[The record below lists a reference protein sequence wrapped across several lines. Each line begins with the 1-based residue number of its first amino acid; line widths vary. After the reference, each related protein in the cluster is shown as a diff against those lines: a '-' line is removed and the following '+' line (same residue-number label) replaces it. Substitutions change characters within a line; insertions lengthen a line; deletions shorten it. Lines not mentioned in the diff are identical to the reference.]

1 MYTAASQSP
10 SAVARVTHH
19 RPTVASSTGSTGT
32 GPNQQSIWRPFTPS
46 LARSSVAGG
55 SNPGSLSS
63 IQQSFEVSLQP
74 IQKQSKRCCRQQQQQ
89 QLTPGANKVFT
100 AKPNVYKSANEMNS
114 FESPQKTSKSS
125 SIMCTTRVFQ
135 TERNDSASKS
145 LKKQQPQFVSP
156 PSPAQLPPPVFF
168 SSSHSNVTSIV
179 VPPSYTFPRNYLDEK
194 FHGYHHHH
202 QYFDERFEPEPLNGQ
217 QQQQLLLKKKV
228 KEKEKATKGEK
239 GNKEKK
245 KSSSKDDEKEAKK
258 QKKKVKTVA
267 MTGNEQSP
275 PRSSVG
281 IPRMGRQMA
290 FLEPFNTTLYDQSRL
305 LIQEKE
311 QQQQQQ
317 EQSSE
322 GIGCTSLRLRLGGW
336 LVRLGRRLLRNRSD

>member
-1 MYTAASQSP
+1 M
-10 SAVARVTHH
+10 H
-19 RPTVASSTGSTGT
+19 
-32 GPNQQSIWRPFTPS
+32 
-46 LARSSVAGG
+46 
-55 SNPGSLSS
+55 
-63 IQQSFEVSLQP
+63 SFE
-74 IQKQSKRCCRQQQQQ
+74 
-89 QLTPGANKVFT
+89 
-100 AKPNVYKSANEMNS
+100 M
-114 FESPQKTSKSS
+114 PQKTSKPSS
-125 SIMCTTRVFQ
+125 RMCTTRVFQ
-135 TERNDSASKS
+135 TERNEPKSNS

-202 QYFDERFEPEPLNGQ
+202 QYFDERFEPEQLNG
-217 QQQQLLLKKKV
+217 QQQQLLLKNKV

-245 KSSSKDDEKEAKK
+245 KSSSKDEKEAKK
-258 QKKKVKTVA
+258 QKKKIKTVE
-267 MTGNEQSP
+267 MPMMSNEQSP

-305 LIQEKE
+305 LVGEEK

-336 LVRLGRRLLRNRSD
+336 LVKLGRRLLQNRSD